1 MQPLRFLKQ
10 LALFTVLLL
19 CAAQGKGQVRT
30 ITYRWSDQSCPQ
42 QLSCAG
48 ATACNVQE
56 ETDAV
61 FFSTGINFPGLAVC
75 PQQTAAN
82 DNELRMDGWSW
93 TPDTARM
100 VVLEGVA
107 LIPMHIDSIIIQY
120 RSGEV
125 DGQRRVLVSFTDL
138 SDNSGEV
145 RDVLSSALPCSTTLV
160 NAGVLNVPSGAG
172 YGAFRLT
179 IQAYEGNGG
188 YWALDGVR
196 IVASPLD
203 LGTPTGVAE
212 QAGITLGEQA
222 VSTID
227 LLGRVSDAAVSG
239 LRFRTGNTVIVQ

>member
-19 CAAQGKGQVRT
+19 CVAQGKGQVRT

-48 ATACNVQE
+48 ATACNMQD

-61 FFSTGINFPGLAVC
+61 FFSTGISFPGLAVC
-75 PQQTAAN
+75 PQETAAN

-100 VVLEGVA
+100 VVLEGVS

-160 NAGVLNVPSGAG
+160 NAGVLNVPAGTG

-203 LGTPTGVAE
+203 LGAPTGITE
-212 QAGITLGEQA
+212 QAAMTPHERTA
-222 VSTID
+222 ATID
-227 LLGRVSDAAVSG
+227 LLGRASNPHVSG
-239 LRFRTGNTVIVQ
+239 LGFRARNTMIVQ